1 MRADLKIAIGIATA
15 GRKEILTESLRE
27 LAKQTRLPDKVFIC
41 PITTA
46 DFDETSA
53 LDLPFSVLVVTGPR
67 GLPAQRN
74 AILRAARDYTILV
87 FIDDDFFCLPSYLA
101 ELERCFLA
109 RSDIV
114 AITGRVIAD
123 GVTGSGMDVTSAR
136 AALAAFTPPGD
147 SPLIE
152 IYNLYGCNM
161 ALRLSAVYA
170 NGVNFDED
178 LPLYGWLE
186 DVDFSRQLAPFGK
199 IIRNQRM
206 IGVHLGSKGGRGSGI
221 RTGYS
226 QIANPLYL
234 WRKGTLRL
242 DRALVQICRNILAN
256 YAKLLRPEPWVD
268 RRGRA
273 LGNALGFRDLIR
285 GRLHPKGILDLS

>member
-1 MRADLKIAIGIATA
+1 MRADLKIAIEIATA

-109 RSDIV
+109 R
-114 AITGRVIAD
+114 
-123 GVTGSGMDVTSAR
+123 
-136 AALAAFTPPGD
+136 
-147 SPLIE
+147 
-152 IYNLYGCNM
+152 
-161 ALRLSAVYA
+161 
-170 NGVNFDED
+170 
-178 LPLYGWLE
+178 
-186 DVDFSRQLAPFGK
+186 
-199 IIRNQRM
+199 
-206 IGVHLGSKGGRGSGI
+206 
-221 RTGYS
+221 
-226 QIANPLYL
+226 
-234 WRKGTLRL
+234 
-242 DRALVQICRNILAN
+242 
-256 YAKLLRPEPWVD
+256 
-268 RRGRA
+268 
-273 LGNALGFRDLIR
+273 
-285 GRLHPKGILDLS
+285 